1 MEASGVGDRVD
12 TQRSAPRASALV
24 IRQLDRMPFGE
35 ALELQNELREA
46 RMAGR
51 IPDTVLLLEH
61 PDVITFGCSA
71 RPENTRLSDPEL
83 KRAGYE
89 VYRTNRGGDVTY
101 HGPGQLIGYPI
112 LDLSQR
118 GGDVDVY
125 LRQLEEVLIETLTEF
140 TIAAV
145 RREGYAGAWL
155 DERRKIASIG
165 VSVRRWVSMHGFAL
179 NVSCDLSRFDSI
191 VACGL
196 RDAEMTS
203 MSQVLGR
210 PPDLTQVRSS
220 VEAQLRRTFG

>member
-1 MEASGVGDRVD
+1 MEASGTEHRVGAVIR
-12 TQRSAPRASALV
+12 APRAGALV
-24 IRQLDRMPFGE
+24 VRHLDRTPFGE
-35 ALELQNELREA
+35 ALALQNELREA

-71 RPENTRLSDPEL
+71 RPENTRLSDREL
-83 KRAGYE
+83 EQAGYE
-89 VYRTNRGGDVTY
+89 VCRTNRGGDVTY

-118 GGDVDVY
+118 GRDVDVY
-125 LRQLEEVLIETLTEF
+125 LRQLEEVLIEILAEF
-140 TIAAV
+140 GIPAV
-145 RREGYAGAWL
+145 RRQGYAGAWL

-179 NVSCDLSRFDSI
+179 NVSCSLSRFDPI
-191 VACGL
+191 TACGL
-196 RDAEMTS
+196 PDAEMTS

-210 PPDLTQVRSS
+210 PPDMRQVRNSA
-220 VEAQLRRTFG
+220 EAQLRRVFE